1 MYVICY
7 YKFIFKIHIH
17 LESFD
22 RTSQARFIKIAH
34 RLECLHQNPISQ
46 SVAHRFVHPIIVAFL
61 SPRISIFI
69 GSGYKSSAH
78 RRGN

>member
-34 RLECLHQNPISQ
+34 RHECLHQNPNKRCPQIRSPDHCCIF
-46 SVAHRFVHPIIVAFL
+46 VA
-61 SPRISIFI
+61 S
-69 GSGYKSSAH
+69 
-78 RRGN
+78 N